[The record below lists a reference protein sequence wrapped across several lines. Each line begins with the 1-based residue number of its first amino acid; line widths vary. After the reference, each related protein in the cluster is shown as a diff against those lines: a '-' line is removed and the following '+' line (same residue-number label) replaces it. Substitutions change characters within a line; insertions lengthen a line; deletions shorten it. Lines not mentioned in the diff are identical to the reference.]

1 MTKGRCD
8 RRHGCA
14 RRPLPSRLVCVGGRD
29 IRTPPPR
36 PGPPVPLPSA
46 CPVGQA
52 AGGGGLPPAADAAL
66 SACGAVRTHTSLP
79 WQQPPGPSGS
89 LHRSKPSSD
98 LCPACPSLDV
108 LLGLCCQALTLPS
121 SEFLDMCSHSL
132 SFLFAKWTHLFLVHT
147 RPTATNTH
155 RAQHTHTQHSV
166 SNFHPWLLARSPH
179 GPLAK

>member
-1 MTKGRCD
+1 MCTAPSPFQAGVCGWAG
-8 RRHGCA
+8 HTHPTA
-14 RRPLPSRLVCVGGRD
+14 QAWPSR
-29 IRTPPPR
+29 
-36 PGPPVPLPSA
+36 
-46 CPVGQA
+46 
-52 AGGGGLPPAADAAL
+52 PAADAAL

-89 LHRSKPSSD
+89 LHRSEPSSD

-166 SNFHPWLLARSPH
+166 SNLHPWLLARSPH